1 MGLYDRSYMYGQT
14 RRSPEGGMSMLWQ
27 LIGAN
32 VAVYLLALVA
42 PRLAEV
48 LCMTAEGIR
57 AGMVFQVVTAAFLHF
72 DFFHI
77 LLNMYGLYLFGSL
90 VAPYLSRG
98 QVLALY
104 LIGGV
109 TGNLLFLLFNW
120 NSPFALLGASGA
132 VYGFTIAAAMLEPNR
147 RFALIFLPM
156 APIKTSTLVVVFT
169 IIELVSN
176 VLGVEGGV
184 AHLAHLG
191 GFLGGYLYLRSL
203 RGLPVAW
210 DPLRLLSFRFTS
222 DREGRDGFDR
232 HPGRDPEAGSYRPSA
247 DPEAPVPQREVD
259 RLLDKLSQ
267 YGIRSLTPEEEA
279 TLRRVRQQM
288 NRRN

>member
-27 LIGAN
+27 LIGVNIA
-32 VAVYLLALVA
+32 AFLLAKVA
-42 PRLAEV
+42 PELAGI

-57 AGMVFQVVTAAFLHF
+57 HGLVFQVVTAAFLHF

-90 VAPYLSRG
+90 VAPYLSRR

-120 NSPFALLGASGA
+120 NSSFALLGASGA
-132 VYGFTIAAAMLEPNR
+132 VFGFTIAAAMLEPNR

-156 APIKTSTLVVVFT
+156 APIKTSTLVIVYT

-176 VLGVEGGV
+176 LAGADNV

-191 GFLGGYLYLRSL
+191 GFLGGYLYLKSL
-203 RGLPVAW
+203 RHLPVAW
-210 DPLRLLSFRFTS
+210 DPLRMLSLRFAS
-222 DREGRDGFDR
+222 DREGREGFDR
-232 HPGRDPEAGSYRPSA
+232 HPGRDPEANPYRPPA

-279 TLRRVRQQM
+279 TLRRVREQM